1 MINIICLV
9 FPALFSVFALERL
22 LSKKLYIKNFI
33 FVFVANT
40 IFINLTT
47 FVCIFCFTDY
57 RTVNLIEN
65 NGFRVSHTFAF
76 LLISTVIA
84 LLLVI
89 FESLYYNRLR
99 ISFGDNN
106 KKEAQNEQKENTD
119 KK

>member
-1 MINIICLV
+1 MIDIICLV
-9 FPALFSVFALERL
+9 FPAIFSVFALERL
-22 LSKKLYIKNFI
+22 LSKKLYLRNFI

-40 IFINLTT
+40 ILINLST
-47 FVCIFCFTDY
+47 FVCVFCFTDY

-84 LLLVI
+84 LFLVT

-99 ISFGDNN
+99 ISFGDSKKDVNN
-106 KKEAQNEQKENTD
+106 EKSENND